1 MFEFFIQNNLITPN
15 HSALKTGDSCIN
27 QLIFITRKIYKTCDD
42 GYEVRGVYLDI
53 SEAFDKVWH
62 QGLHYKLRKNCI
74 PGELLNTL
82 ADFLDNRTK
91 RVILKGQYSSRLKV
105 EAGVPQDSILGSI
118 LLLIYINDLFENL
131 ASNPKLF
138 ADSNSL
144 ISGVKNIDASNIDL
158 NNDLKRIGEWEFQ
171 WKMNFNPDPT
181 KQAQELFFSRKVQTT
196 NYPPLI
202 FNQNVIPQTTLQK
215 HLGMYL
221 DSKLNFSE
229 HLKTIFQKTDK
240 TIELFRKLQTL
251 LLRTH
256 LIAIYKLFIRPQLNY
271 GDMIYDQTFKMSFQQ
286 KWKPFNIMQ
295 L

>member
-1 MFEFFIQNNLITPN
+1 MITPN
-15 HSALKTGDSCIN
+15 QSGFQTGDSYIN
-27 QLIFITRKIYKTCDD
+27 QLISITHEIYKSFDD
-42 GYEVRGVYLDI
+42 GYEVRGVFLDI
-53 SEAFDKVWH
+53 SKAFDKVWH
-62 QGLHYKLRKNCI
+62 QGLHYKLRQNGI
-74 PGELLNTL
+74 SGELLNILT
-82 ADFLDNRTK
+82 DFLDNRTQ
-91 RVILKGQYSSRLKV
+91 RVILNGQYSSWAKV
-105 EAGVPQDSILGSI
+105 EAGVPQGSILGP
-118 LLLIYINDLFENL
+118 LLFLIYINDLSENL

-171 WKMNFNPDPT
+171 WKMNFYPDPT

-240 TIELFRKLQTL
+240 TIGLLRKLQTL

-256 LIAIYKLFIRPQLNY
+256 LIAIYKSFIRPQLNY
-271 GDMIYDQTFKMSFQQ
+271 GDMIYDQTFNMSFQQ